1 MDSWISIL
9 VRWWVGGWIG
19 WWADGLVGW
28 LVVVLTVELTVEVA
42 VIAEAG
48 QERGEDR
55 LLCLL
60 AVRVARAVCTQS
72 PTALPSNKRQRTVAS
87 TRQHAATRAGIVCL
101 PRSRQGQDKLL
112 GGGGGG

>member
-1 MDSWISIL
+1 M
-9 VRWWVGGWIG
+9 VGC
-19 WWADGLVGW
+19 LVGW

-48 QERGEDR
+48 QKRGEDW

-60 AVRVARAVCTQS
+60 AVRVARVVCTQS

-87 TRQHAATRAGIVCL
+87 TRQQHAATTRGNNTRQQDAATTRGNKTRQQERESCVC
-101 PRSRQGQDKLL
+101 QGQGKLFSS
-112 GGGGGG
+112 

>member
-1 MDSWISIL
+1 M
-9 VRWWVGGWIG
+9 VGC
-19 WWADGLVGW
+19 LVGW

-48 QERGEDR
+48 QKRGEDW

-60 AVRVARAVCTQS
+60 AVRVARVVCTQS

-87 TRQHAATRAGIVCL
+87 TRQQHAATTRGNKSGNRVSAKVKASC
-101 PRSRQGQDKLL
+101 SAADW
-112 GGGGGG
+112 